1 MQGRRCGVF
10 VVAVVRRVGHVL
22 FQHILGGGEGVVGI
36 VVPTASTATA
46 GTTCRRRH
54 GRLTMILRS
63 LCDGYTTHIPQERP
77 ATAQHRCGLD
87 CERCSGATK
96 SIHKIHTHCF
106 GNSARVAKRGHG
118 HSSRDAATASS
129 TVRAVAFVT
138 SQVGDNTYGHVQL
151 GQQHVFP
158 AGSPDLCQRRRDSQ

>member
-46 GTTCRRRH
+46 GTTCHRRH
-54 GRLTMILRS
+54 GRLTRILRS

-77 ATAQHRCGLD
+77 ATAQRRCGLD

-96 SIHKIHTHCF
+96 SKYTKYIHIASEIRRASR
-106 GNSARVAKRGHG
+106 SADTDISVAMPQRHP
-118 HSSRDAATASS
+118 
-129 TVRAVAFVT
+129 VLFV
-138 SQVGDNTYGHVQL
+138 L
-151 GQQHVFP
+151 
-158 AGSPDLCQRRRDSQ
+158 